1 MRRIPHYRFFW
12 HDRCLYLITYGLPH
26 KIVSV
31 EQSGS
36 GNVENNIYCVSLLC
50 KHDNRIFMI
59 GMNCIVLVH
68 FICHGFSY
76 EKNMIVI
83 IQRRQVVSAD
93 IG

>member
-1 MRRIPHYRFFW
+1 MSRTTFIAFPFSVNMTIGYL
-12 HDRCLYLITYGLPH
+12 CL
-26 KIVSV
+26 
-31 EQSGS
+31 
-36 GNVENNIYCVSLLC
+36 
-50 KHDNRIFMI
+50 